1 MALVAPGTFASMRL
15 LLTAWALAAAGW
27 AAAQFQEVQVAVL
40 HGKGVTSATLM
51 GLRGAMAVLA
61 DGRQV
66 GELAPNDGLRVA
78 LEDGRLVG
86 RSLSATWTA
95 RDRITLRAPFGG
107 GVRLRAVVPKLPERV
122 YSGSIDIRRSGT
134 ELRFVNEVKLEDYV
148 AGVVESEAGAQQA
161 PEYYKLQAVG
171 CRTYALANARKHAP
185 EGFELCDQVHCQV
198 YKGRA
203 THAPITEAALATRG
217 MVVVDADIRLIHAT
231 FHSNCGG
238 ETLNAEDIWSK
249 AEPYLQATTDSFCI
263 AQPHATWTTTI
274 PKADWLTYMER
285 KHGLRIADE
294 AVRAELLAHEPQ
306 CRGLYLN
313 TTKPLVPLKQL
324 REDWKLRSTYFTV
337 RTAGDQVVLDGRGFG
352 HGVGLCQ
359 EGAMEMARQGIP
371 FMDILHHYYRDV
383 HLVDLSSL
391 EFFRDEG
398 E

>member
-1 MALVAPGTFASMRL
+1 MRL

-51 GLRGAMAVLA
+51 GIRGAMAVLA

-95 RDRITLRAPFGG
+95 RDRITLRAPSGG
-107 GVRLRAVVPKLPERV
+107 GVRLRAVVPKVPERV
-122 YSGSIDIRRSGT
+122 YSGSIDIRRSGA

-238 ETLNAEDIWSK
+238 ETLNAEDIWSRS
-249 AEPYLQATTDSFCI
+249 EPYLQATTDSFCI

-274 PKADWLTYMER
+274 PKADWLSYMER

-313 TTKPLVPLKQL
+313 TTKPLVPLKQV

-337 RTAGDQVVLDGRGFG
+337 RTTGDQVVLDGRGFG

-359 EGAMEMARQGIP
+359 EGAMEMARRGIP
-371 FMDILHHYYRDV
+371 FLDILHHYYRDV